1 MMRFWLGVVA
11 VFAVPCSF
19 AAATT
24 RPQHPAAHRAAVR
37 PAAANWLRT
46 IAPTQDGGMR
56 MGNPDA
62 PVKLVEYGARTCP
75 ICARFDKEGLPALE
89 KGYIA
94 TGKLSYEFHDFP
106 VHGVIDIAPILL
118 GHCVS
123 TAQFFPLLDAMMQ
136 NQQTLIGRQQQV
148 PEADGE
154 RLQNSKPGEV
164 ATYLGKFYGYTDL
177 VVSRGLPAAK
187 AQACLTD
194 EAAINTIANRMKA
207 ASDLGV
213 TGTPTFFINGTK
225 ADKVYT
231 WEALE
236 PLLQAAGAK

>member
-1 MMRFWLGVVA
+1 MRFWLGVLVLL
-11 VFAVPCSF
+11 VLPFSP

-24 RPQHPAAHRAAVR
+24 RPQHPVAHHAAAK
-37 PAAANWLRT
+37 PAANWLRT
-46 IAPTQDGGMR
+46 IVPTQDGGMR
-56 MGNPDA
+56 MGNPNA
-62 PVKLVEYGARTCP
+62 PVKLIEYGARTCP

-94 TGKLSYEFHDFP
+94 TGKVSYEFHDFP
-106 VHGVIDIAPILL
+106 VHGAIDLAPILL
-118 GHCVS
+118 GHCVPTS
-123 TAQFFPLLDAMMQ
+123 QFFPLIDAMMQ
-136 NQQTLIGRQQQV
+136 NQATLIGR
-148 PEADGE
+148 EARIPDADAQ
-154 RLQNSKPGEV
+154 RLQASKPGEV
-164 ATYLGKFYGYTDL
+164 AAYLGKFYGYTDL

-194 EAAINTIANRMKA
+194 EAAINTIATRLKA

-213 TGTPTFFINGTK
+213 TGTPAFFINGTK

-236 PLLQAAGAK
+236 PLLQTAGAK